1 LIIEVASP
9 ALQLVEKL
17 KVGSMILT
25 AVVSDASMNWRFM
38 FLSDSLTTESC
49 LLSSAKVKGPP

>member
-9 ALQLVEKL
+9 IPQLVEKL

-25 AVVSDASMNWRFM
+25 AVVSDALMN
-38 FLSDSLTTESC
+38 
-49 LLSSAKVKGPP
+49 